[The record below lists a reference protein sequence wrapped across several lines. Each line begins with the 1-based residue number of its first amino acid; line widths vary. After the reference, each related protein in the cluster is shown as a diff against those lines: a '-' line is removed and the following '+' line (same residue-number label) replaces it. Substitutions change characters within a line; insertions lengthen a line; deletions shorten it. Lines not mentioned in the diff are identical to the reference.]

1 MKKIYKNIQL
11 EVVYFQEDDI
21 VRTSSND
28 NLEEMPDFP
37 ALRNAS

>member
-37 ALRNAS
+37 EVMG

>member
-37 ALRNAS
+37 EVMGQ